1 MKNRISP
8 GFTIVEVV
16 VTLVVSSLLA
26 MTLIRI
32 QTDVSKLS
40 ILQVQRSTASERA
53 YNNLRRYVN
62 DKAPTWFICSKATA
76 SAPPSPMVLIDD
88 TNITVEGLPSPV
100 SQKVVATAP
109 YNCGG
114 GVSTI
119 GTPIR
124 VESTVTYG
132 PENRSVTHVSYAAY

>member
-62 DKAPTWFICSKATA
+62 DKTP
-76 SAPPSPMVLIDD
+76 
-88 TNITVEGLPSPV
+88 GL
-100 SQKVVATAP
+100 
-109 YNCGG
+109 
-114 GVSTI
+114 
-119 GTPIR
+119 
-124 VESTVTYG
+124 
-132 PENRSVTHVSYAAY
+132 